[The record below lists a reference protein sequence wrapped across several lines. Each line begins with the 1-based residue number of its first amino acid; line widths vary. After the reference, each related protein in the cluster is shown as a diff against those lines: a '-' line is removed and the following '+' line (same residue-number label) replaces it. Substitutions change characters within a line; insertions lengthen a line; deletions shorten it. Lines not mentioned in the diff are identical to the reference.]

1 MNRTVRDAR
10 LRHFDV
16 GAHQTGT
23 PVRATKRANDAGERA
38 SEEGAMFK
46 IIVVLATTF
55 VFAGLLIAHPYTS
68 PSVETSGAKIA
79 HTTPDP
85 AASAGTED
93 RVAEAESW
101 PAPSKTQQDALF
113 AGQSGGNVAAAAAAP
128 RPAAEPVPAQPW
140 RPAPTQENR
149 PIVAANQAPYVPVRP
164 QPVGRPQVDGRHWSQ
179 QQADA
184 TPVRIEPTPNASIRI
199 VFNRPMP
206 VEQRIHLEHNKRLQ
220 RP

>member
-1 MNRTVRDAR
+1 
-10 LRHFDV
+10 
-16 GAHQTGT
+16 
-23 PVRATKRANDAGERA
+23 
-38 SEEGAMFK
+38 MFK

-79 HTTPDP
+79 QTAPNP
-85 AASAGTED
+85 APAGTED
-93 RVAEAESW
+93 RVAQAEPW
-101 PAPSKTQQDALF
+101 PAPSRTQQDALV
-113 AGQSGGNVAAAAAAP
+113 AGPSGGNVAAAAAP

-140 RPAPTQENR
+140 RPAPTPENR
-149 PIVAANQAPYVPVRP
+149 LVVAANQAPYAPVRL
-164 QPVGRPQVDGRHWSQ
+164 QPFGRPQADGRHWSQ

-184 TPVRIEPTPNASIRI
+184 APVRIEPTPNPSIRI

-206 VEQRIHLEHNKRLQ
+206 IEQRIHLEHNKRLQ